1 MEDVKII
8 FEDAD
13 VVVVNKPSGMI
24 VYPDGKHDYPAL
36 SAWLQKKYG
45 EGRFYFVHRI
55 DRETSGV
62 LVVAKTQEAL
72 AFLKEQFQN
81 RAVKKVY
88 RAFVHGALK
97 EERGTIERPIGSA
110 RGGRGPRSATRPHG
124 VEREASTTWRRIA
137 NTSTKFS
144 ASGQGAAYIE
154 AFPKTGRT
162 HQIRVHCAAI
172 QHPIIADVLYGPGRP
187 QLLGFKRLA
196 LHALSVTITLPSG
209 KPARTTGVVRSGGEK
224 TFVAPLPADFLKAEK
239 ELRA

>member
-1 MEDVKII
+1 MGTPNII
-8 FEDAD
+8 FEDD
-13 VVVVNKPSGMI
+13 DIVVVDKPSGFI

-36 SAWLQKKYG
+36 SHWLEKKYP
-45 EGRFYFVHRI
+45 EFHFVHRI

-62 LVVAKTQEAL
+62 LVVAKTAD
-72 AFLKEQFQN
+72 AYAALKEQFQN
-81 RAVKKVY
+81 REIKKVY

-97 EERGTIERPIGSA
+97 EERGQIERPIGSA

-124 VEREASTTWRRIA
+124 VERSASTVWKRLA
-137 NTSTKFS
+137 NGG
-144 ASGQGAAYIE
+144 AAAYIE

-196 LHALSVTITLPSG
+196 MNALSVTITLPSG